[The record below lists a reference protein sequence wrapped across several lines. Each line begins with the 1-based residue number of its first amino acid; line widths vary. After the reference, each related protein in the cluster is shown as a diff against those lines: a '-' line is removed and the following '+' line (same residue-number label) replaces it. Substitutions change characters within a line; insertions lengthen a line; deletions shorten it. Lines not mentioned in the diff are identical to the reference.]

1 MLRSESP
8 DADPTSAGADTLKNG
23 TSSSPATACA
33 NKVLPQPGGPCSSTW
48 AWQAHVHV
56 EGARPLFNWRSRELA
71 PGCDTRAMARAKP
84 LAPDSP
90 TFSRGTTAG
99 DTGGARG
106 ASYAT
111 ALARDPPT
119 FSRGVASGDDNGGTR
134 GVSYAAAL
142 ARDAPTFT
150 RSVASGDAGSARGA
164 SHAAVFLP
172 AFDSS
177 PSLWGMHLWD
187 QFVLG
192 VAAGRQNFTQSVSS
206 RR

>member
-1 MLRSESP
+1 MRHASHGSGETTRARF
-8 DADPTSAGADTLKNG
+8 ADFLTGHDRRRHRRR
-23 TSSSPATACA
+23 
-33 NKVLPQPGGPCSSTW
+33 PGG
-48 AWQAHVHV
+48 
-56 EGARPLFNWRSRELA
+56 ELR
-71 PGCDTRAMARAKP
+71 D
-84 LAPDSP
+84 
-90 TFSRGTTAG
+90 GT
-99 DTGGARG
+99 
-106 ASYAT
+106 
-111 ALARDPPT
+111 ARDPPT

-150 RSVASGDAGSARGA
+150 RSVASGDASSARGA

>member
-1 MLRSESP
+1 MRP
-8 DADPTSAGADTLKNG
+8 KR
-23 TSSSPATACA
+23 
-33 NKVLPQPGGPCSSTW
+33 
-48 AWQAHVHV
+48 
-56 EGARPLFNWRSRELA
+56 ARPCVNLFVQ
-71 PGCDTRAMARAKP
+71 T
-84 LAPDSP
+84 
-90 TFSRGTTAG
+90 
-99 DTGGARG
+99 
-106 ASYAT
+106 AT

-192 VAAGRQNFTQSVSS
+192 VAAGRPNFTQSVSS

>member
-1 MLRSESP
+1 MVYL
-8 DADPTSAGADTLKNG
+8 LM
-23 TSSSPATACA
+23 C
-33 NKVLPQPGGPCSSTW
+33 VY
-48 AWQAHVHV
+48 V

-150 RSVASGDAGSARGA
+150 RSVASGDASSARGA

>member
-1 MLRSESP
+1 MVYL
-8 DADPTSAGADTLKNG
+8 LM
-23 TSSSPATACA
+23 C
-33 NKVLPQPGGPCSSTW
+33 VY
-48 AWQAHVHV
+48 V

-119 FSRGVASGDDNGGTR
+119 FSRGVASGD
-134 GVSYAAAL
+134 
-142 ARDAPTFT
+142 
-150 RSVASGDAGSARGA
+150 AGSARGA

-206 RR
+206 RS